1 MKKLSLIAALA
12 AAAIAVSLSSGSSH
26 REAPNIMLD
35 PAADNTDTYAFTAKD
50 APGALT
56 VAANWIPGQV
66 AANGPNF
73 FRFDDRAAY
82 YINIDNTGDG
92 RADVRYRYT
101 FRTKVNQTGYQHS
114 VPEVTSLADPDLKQ
128 QEFYDVVR
136 ETYRRGK
143 LRSSKRVG
151 RRLRAAPSNV
161 GSKTMPDY
169 SALANEA
176 IRTLPG
182 GVKVFVGQRDEAF
195 FIDLGA
201 TFDSINLRVPPGN
214 AGGGKDD
221 FSGQNTNSIVM
232 QIPERLVTKNR
243 RAVSS
248 PDAANA
254 VVGVWAS
261 TERRRVEVTNLDFNR
276 GRAPSQQPRGR
287 APSRE
292 PRGRAPSREPAFAGR
307 RVRRA
312 PAFVQVS
319 RLAVPLVNELIS
331 PAARKD
337 LYNRRQPA
345 GDRELLGR
353 FALKPELARF
363 INEQFPVVNAPED
376 NRTDVVQALFQ
387 GIPGLNQ
394 HKGIKGPPAVDT
406 LKLNLGTPPAAGA
419 ENRFGV
425 IGGDMAGFPNGR
437 RLGDD
442 IVDIDLQIIAGFLK
456 GNRVPVGDGV
466 DRNDKPFLS
475 TFPYL
480 AAPTGGF
487 ESNPSDRFEPLHAP
501 TPAGGGPAPE
511 Q

>member
-1 MKKLSLIAALA
+1 MKKLSLLAALVA
-12 AAAIAVSLSSGSSH
+12 SVIAVSLSSGSSH
-26 REAPNIMLD
+26 REAPNISLD

-92 RADVRYRYT
+92 RPDVRYRYT
-101 FRTKVNQTGYQHS
+101 FRTRVNQTGYQHS
-114 VPEVTSLADPDLKQ
+114 VPQVTSLADADLKQ
-128 QEFYDVVR
+128 KEFYDVVR

-169 SALANEA
+169 SALANQA
-176 IRTLPG
+176 IKTLPG

-195 FIDLGA
+195 FIDLGTA
-201 TFDSINLRVPPGN
+201 FDSINLRVPTGN

-261 TERRRVEVTNLDFNR
+261 TERRRIEVTSANFNR
-276 GRAPSQQPRGR
+276 NRAPSQQPRGR
-287 APSRE
+287 KA
-292 PRGRAPSREPAFAGR
+292 
-307 RVRRA
+307 RRA
-312 PAFVQVS
+312 PKFVQVS
-319 RLAVPLVNELIS
+319 RLGSPLVNELIS

-337 LYNRRQPA
+337 LYNRRKPA
-345 GDRELLGR
+345 GDRKLLGR

-363 INEQFPVVNAPED
+363 INEQFPVVNAPEN
-376 NRTDVVQALFQ
+376 NRTDIVQALLQ
-387 GIPGLNQ
+387 GIPGVNQ

-442 IVDIDLQIIAGFLK
+442 IVDIELQVVAGFLK
-456 GNRVPVGDGV
+456 GNKVPVGDGV
-466 DRNDKPFLS
+466 DRNDKEFLS

-487 ESNPSDRFEPLHAP
+487 ESNPSDRVEPLHAP
-501 TPAGGGPAPE
+501 TPAGGSPVPAPGGGPLPLPLP
-511 Q
+511 

>member
-1 MKKLSLIAALA
+1 MKKLSLLAALA
-12 AAAIAVSLSSGSSH
+12 AAAIAVPLSIGSSH
-26 REAPNIMLD
+26 REAPNISLD

-92 RADVRYRYT
+92 RADIRYRYT
-101 FRTKVNQTGYQHS
+101 FKTKVNTSGYQHS
-114 VPEVTSLADPDLKQ
+114 VPQVTSLNDPDLKQ
-128 QEFYDVVR
+128 REFYSVVR
-136 ETYRRGK
+136 ETHRRGK
-143 LRSSKRVG
+143 LRSSKRIG

-169 SALANEA
+169 SRLANQA

-248 PDAANA
+248 PGAANA

-261 TERRRVEVTNLDFNR
+261 TERRKLEVTNADFN
-276 GRAPSQQPRGR
+276 RGR

-292 PRGRAPSREPAFAGR
+292 PRGRRGRRAPAFAGR

-319 RLAVPLVNELIS
+319 RLANPLVNELFS
-331 PAARKD
+331 PAAKKD
-337 LYNRRQPA
+337 LYNRTQPA
-345 GDRELLGR
+345 TDQRR
-353 FALKPELARF
+353 FGKFVLKPELASF
-363 INEQFPVVNAPED
+363 INDQFPAVNAPEN
-376 NRTDVVQALFQ
+376 NRTDLVQGLLQ
-387 GIPGLNQ
+387 GLPGLNQ

-406 LKLNLGTPPAAGA
+406 MKLNLGTPPASGA

-442 IVDIDLQIIAGFLK
+442 IVDIELQLVAGFLK
-456 GNRVPVGDGV
+456 GNKVPLGDGV
-466 DRNDKPFLS
+466 DQNDKPFLS

-501 TPAGGGPAPE
+501 VPAGGGPVQQAPGGPLPLP
-511 Q
+511 